1 MEKLLKTVGSCF
13 KWIKQ
18 LPEVK
23 NFMGDEKS
31 LDSPDNHQQ
40 CRKKNSTCHDLETSK
55 KIFTIIESILL
66 WENTFNSIAV
76 VAVFNILFWGI
87 VVLEIRG
94 FAAASSAA
102 LVVVLSYSTLEAQVE
117 KDQLNKSLSN
127 STIPTQ
133 QRAEC
138 IEKIIIKIKSGF
150 EMLMLLRKNQPG
162 GFCIG
167 VCTASIILWLISGA
181 VNGVV
186 MFYIICMSILLGPAL
201 FVKIPKKMFTP
212 KEWESEI
219 DEFLP
224 VVTEDNLQLLNRA
237 GETGDHSPTP
247 PSGSSS
253 DNPIDPFNDN
263 ELVGL
268 KMPSHEDGSTDGLEL
283 SELELSAGE
292 TDVDGLKIQSR
303 HFEKGSSSE
312 DDEELELKSKDLS
325 SDSDEGSDES
335 EFEVIDSHEINN
347 TGNV

>member
-1 MEKLLKTVGSCF
+1 
-13 KWIKQ
+13 
-18 LPEVK
+18 
-23 NFMGDEKS
+23 MGDEKS

-40 CRKKNSTCHDLETSK
+40 CRKKNSTSHDLETSK
-55 KIFTIIESILL
+55 KIFSIIESILL
-66 WENTFNSIAV
+66 WENSYNSIAV

-94 FAAASSAA
+94 FAAASSVA

-133 QRAEC
+133 RAEC
-138 IEKIIIKIKSGF
+138 IGKIISKVKSGF

-167 VCTASIILWLISGA
+167 VCIASIILWLIGGA

-186 MFYIICMSILLGPAL
+186 MFYMICMSILLGPAL
-201 FVKIPKKMFTP
+201 FVKIPKKMFSQ

-247 PSGSSS
+247 PSGASS

-263 ELVGL
+263 ELIGL

-283 SELELSAGE
+283 SELELSGGE
-292 TDVDGLKIQSR
+292 TYVDGLKIQSR

-312 DDEELELKSKDLS
+312 DDEELELESKNLS
-325 SDSDEGSDES
+325 SNSDEVSDES

>member
-1 MEKLLKTVGSCF
+1 MEKLVKTVGSCF

-40 CRKKNSTCHDLETSK
+40 CRKKNSTSHDLETSK
-55 KIFTIIESILL
+55 KIFSIIESILL
-66 WENTFNSIAV
+66 WENSYNSIAV

-94 FAAASSAA
+94 FAAASSVA

-133 QRAEC
+133 RAEC
-138 IEKIIIKIKSGF
+138 IGKIISKVKSGF

-167 VCTASIILWLISGA
+167 VCIASIILWLIGGA

-186 MFYIICMSILLGPAL
+186 MFYMICMSILLGPAL
-201 FVKIPKKMFTP
+201 FVKIPKKMFSQ

-247 PSGSSS
+247 PSGASS

-263 ELVGL
+263 ELIGL

-283 SELELSAGE
+283 SELELSGGE
-292 TDVDGLKIQSR
+292 TYVDGLKIQSR

-312 DDEELELKSKDLS
+312 DDEELELESKNLS
-325 SDSDEGSDES
+325 SNSDEVSDES